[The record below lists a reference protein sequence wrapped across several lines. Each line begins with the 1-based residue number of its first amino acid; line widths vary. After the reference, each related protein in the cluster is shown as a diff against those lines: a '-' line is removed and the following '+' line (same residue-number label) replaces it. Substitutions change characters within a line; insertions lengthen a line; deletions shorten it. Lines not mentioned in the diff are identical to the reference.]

1 MTESSTTPDSTTAAP
16 TAEQRVLDAVK
27 SCCERF
33 GMDKVTVDD
42 IAQAS
47 GVSRATIYRI
57 FPGGRDVLFE
67 ALRVRELTEFFDVLA
82 DETAGIDEFG
92 ELVVQLVVVATRELR
107 ADDHLALM
115 LASEPGDVLSQLTV
129 EGVPRIIRVATA
141 YLLPMLRP
149 YLPRRSAVPFIELL
163 VRLTI
168 SYFLAPSDHVDLGDA
183 GSARAFLRPAIESL
197 AIPSDQRQVAHH
209 PEGAPL

>member
-1 MTESSTTPDSTTAAP
+1 MVPAP
-16 TAEQRVLDAVK
+16 TPRSAEDRVLDAVK

-42 IAQAS
+42 IAEAS

-82 DETAGIDEFG
+82 AETAGIEEFG

-129 EGVPRIIRVATA
+129 EGVPRIIRVATT
-141 YLLPMLRP
+141 YLLPMLTP
-149 YLPRRSAVPFIELL
+149 YLPRRRAVPFIDLL
-163 VRLTI
+163 VRFTI

-183 GSARAFLRPAIESL
+183 RSAREFLRPAIDAL
-197 AIPSDQRQVAHH
+197 AIPADHTEPN